1 MMLMHIH
8 QQKGNIRLKKK
19 TNLGYRI
26 TCGIAHLLHKNVYV
40 STFTHRERNLQNVN
54 TSEHLSFRWVLL
66 SSLVYPKDISL
77 IEEREKPF
85 SLGRKTMHWAMN
97 ISLQKRK
104 SVLQEEIT
112 QIAHYV
118 LILYLSQQI
127 NVKSWKGISRALDF
141 S

>member
-1 MMLMHIH
+1 
-8 QQKGNIRLKKK
+8 
-19 TNLGYRI
+19 
-26 TCGIAHLLHKNVYV
+26 
-40 STFTHRERNLQNVN
+40 
-54 TSEHLSFRWVLL
+54 
-66 SSLVYPKDISL
+66 
-77 IEEREKPF
+77 
-85 SLGRKTMHWAMN
+85 MN